1 MNPPQ
6 ANRWRTLR
14 CWLTGFA
21 VCLTVV
27 GLFYTEENWR
37 GKTAWE
43 NCKRTLEAQGCD
55 FKWADSIPEEVPDDQ
70 NVFGVPEMQRW
81 FNGRGATELSK
92 KIAYPGTIRVD
103 ETNAL
108 ADGRNTRL
116 VVADLKIQLP
126 GDTSDS
132 GSNVLQW
139 GDSYAPEQAAKLIK
153 DALGP
158 VALHPGSGN
167 LLFTP
172 RSLDDIRPA
181 QILLS
186 CQTAPTT
193 NDLSRFLPKVS
204 AFTDTTDA
212 DQLQLEPEN
221 GGYKVTM
228 LTPDTTAE
236 FLKWNEQFEP
246 EFALIRNALQRPLV
260 RMKANY
266 NTPETVAIP
275 NFVTSRIFVQ
285 SMAAMT
291 ECQLLQGNPDAA
303 LDDLTRMHE
312 ICHIFT
318 NRPITLVG
326 AMINVAVRGLYVDT
340 IAYGLRRQCWREPQL
355 AALEEQLK
363 TIDVIAPL
371 HQSLHEEPVSACE
384 SLQSTPPARL
394 FQLFFTDSATTDWW
408 DDFTLRWAA
417 RLVPHGWIY
426 QNMVVTAQRAHEVD
440 TWLDP
445 VNETVFPRQVD
456 ADRATL
462 ASLSHG
468 SPYSFI
474 AVAFIPNNVKACQ
487 RAAVSQTKVHQAIIA
502 CALLRYHLAH
512 GEYPE
517 TLNTLA
523 PRYLSEIPGDVI
535 GSQPP
540 HYRRTAD
547 GTFVLYSVGWSGRDG
562 GGVPG
567 KSIEEGDWV
576 WPEPNLL

>member
-14 CWLTGFA
+14 RWLTGFA
-21 VCLTVV
+21 VCLTLV

-81 FNGRGATELSK
+81 FNGRGATELSRK
-92 KIAYPGTIRVD
+92 MAYPRLDSSNMTEPVANNKD
-103 ETNAL
+103 TL
-108 ADGRNTRL
+108 L

-126 GDTSDS
+126 DASSDN
-132 GSNVLQW
+132 GSNALHW
-139 GDSYAPEQAAKLIK
+139 GDPQAQEQAARLIGE
-153 DALGP
+153 ALGP
-158 VALHPGSGN
+158 VALHPGSSN

-181 QILLS
+181 QILLE
-186 CQTAPTT
+186 CQTEPTT
-193 NDLSRFLPKVS
+193 NDLLRFLPKVS

-212 DQLQLEPEN
+212 EQLQLKPEN

-236 FLKWNEQFEP
+236 FLKWSEQFEP

-285 SMAAMT
+285 SLAAMT
-291 ECQLLQGNPDAA
+291 ECQLLQGNPGAA
-303 LDDLTRMHE
+303 LDDLTRVHE

-326 AMINVAVRGLYVDT
+326 SMINAAVEGLYVDT
-340 IAYGLRRQCWREPQL
+340 LAHGMHWQGWREPQL
-355 AALEEQLK
+355 AALEDQLK
-363 TIDVIAPL
+363 TTDVIAPV
-371 HQSLHEEPVSACE
+371 HESLHMEAVSGCE
-384 SLQSTPPARL
+384 TLRSMPPGRL
-394 FQLFFTDSATTDWW
+394 FELFFADSRKNSWEE
-408 DDFTLRWAA
+408 FKQRWAP
-417 RLVPHGWIY
+417 RLVPRGWIY
-426 QNMVVTAQRAHEVD
+426 QNTVIDAQRVPKVD
-440 TWLDP
+440 TWFDP
-445 VNETVFPRQVD
+445 DNRSINPKKVD
-456 ADRATL
+456 ADEAAQSAISPRL
-462 ASLSHG
+462 
-468 SPYSFI
+468 PYSFI
-474 AVAFIPNNVKACQ
+474 VVGFMPNILKVCQ
-487 RAAVSQTKVHQAIIA
+487 RTALIQTKVQQALLA
-502 CALLRYHLAH
+502 CALERYHLAR
-512 GEYPE
+512 GLYPE
-517 TLNTLA
+517 TLDDLVPQFIA
-523 PRYLSEIPGDVI
+523 EIPRDVI
-535 GSQPP
+535 GGQPP
-540 HYRRTAD
+540 HYRGAAD
-547 GTFVLYSVGWSGRDG
+547 GTYLLYSIGWSGGDC

-567 KSIEEGDWV
+567 KSNAEGDWV
-576 WPEPNLL
+576 WPEPN